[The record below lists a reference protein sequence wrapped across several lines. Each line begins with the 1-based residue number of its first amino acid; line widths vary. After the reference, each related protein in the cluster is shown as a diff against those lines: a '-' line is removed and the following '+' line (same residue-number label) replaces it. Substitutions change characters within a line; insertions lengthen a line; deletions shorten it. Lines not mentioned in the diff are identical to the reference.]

1 MANIS
6 TQDGIGGASTKADD
20 ARSYNIVSPD
30 NGGSFS
36 FCHIFDTLPTICGKQ
51 APLTPIRKD
60 TTIAVVDDDHDE
72 EEIAAAA
79 TTVGAVNDY
88 DETFHEQVPEDPIEP
103 MDPMDV
109 NSYISVCLSK
119 PIGILFEENIPEY
132 GGVYIANIN
141 KGCSAAADG
150 SIRRGYQ
157 LIAVGDK
164 RVSGL
169 DFDEAVIKPI
179 VDKVEADV
187 MLVFFKGTAESL
199 YGSTSLVSEEW
210 LDNFTAMQ
218 HSLYSMR
225 RNVEVVVDIESGIEA
240 VADTTDVVFEVVVTG
255 DEVEDCEEETQS
267 LSEVTE
273 ANEEVEEEV
282 EEKVKEKGEE
292 KAIDE
297 QQAEQADTADI
308 AGEVFDTDASYDF
321 LTRFTDE
328 NTSRLTPLGKSPTN
342 FTWHPTVP
350 DNEEPRDDEAAAL
363 FPSEENEEPRDDEVA
378 ASFPSE
384 ANEEGNAVAVE
395 RIRNEEGNYYGT
407 ANENSPVEN
416 SIMRL
421 SQEDILDK
429 EEVTNVEGSGDNMTE
444 SNGGNIALNSE
455 DAREKDGQNDVEEA
469 GNGSTDT
476 SKVVHV
482 DASYSPN
489 AGFIVRQHDEMPK
502 VAEDEV
508 LIKVDA
514 ASISTRDCLE
524 RLRRDKDVKL
534 KDEPWVPGHEIVG
547 RVVRAGTKVQ
557 VLQDRR
563 VAALLSHGGGCS
575 RYVCISAKDLFT
587 LPDAVSSREIVA
599 LLSMYMPA
607 YQCLEHAKWQEDL
620 LKGNASTAC
629 NAGKKKSP
637 LSDKNICIVG
647 AGGPVGLGIVDIAT
661 NAGARVYALSHSSY
675 EKSLCEMGVNGWF
688 PLFKKSKW
696 VEAWGGKIDMII
708 DMIGDFNYYS
718 CFSDVMA
725 PKAKF
730 VRVNTTSCGERYVPG
745 VEREKDKLSSVIRD
759 YKGSRVNK
767 VAIEYDVFHS
777 FNDDQ
782 ELFTEDLAYLHHL
795 FEIGKIEPKL
805 LSRVGFDE
813 LEQEWTKVMSG
824 GTNGIVVVSPW
835 KV

>member
-51 APLTPIRKD
+51 APLTPIRKA
-60 TTIAVVDDDHDE
+60 TTVAVVDDDHDE
-72 EEIAAAA
+72 EEIAVA
-79 TTVGAVNDY
+79 TSVGTVNDY
-88 DETFHEQVPEDPIEP
+88 DETFQEQVPEKPIEP

-119 PIGILFEENIPEY
+119 PIGILFEENTPEY

-157 LIAVGDK
+157 LIAVGNK

-187 MLVFFKGTAESL
+187 MLVFFKGTAECL

-218 HSLYSMR
+218 YSFYNMR
-225 RNVEVVVDIESGIEA
+225 RNVEVVADIESGVEV
-240 VADTTDVVFEVVVTG
+240 VADTSDVVFEVVVTG
-255 DEVEDCEEETQS
+255 DEVEDCEVETQS
-267 LSEVTE
+267 RSEVTE
-273 ANEEVEEEV
+273 AEEDVEEKVEEKCEEEV
-282 EEKVKEKGEE
+282 EEK
-292 KAIDE
+292 AIQE
-297 QQAEQADTADI
+297 QQAEQAEQADI
-308 AGEVFDTDASYDF
+308 AGEEFDTDASYDF
-321 LTRFTDE
+321 LTRFTVE
-328 NTSRLTPLGKSPTN
+328 NTARLTPSN

-350 DNEEPRDDEAAAL
+350 DNQEPRDDEVTAL
-363 FPSEENEEPRDDEVA
+363 FSSEANEEPRDDVGA
-378 ASFPSE
+378 VSYPSE
-384 ANEEGNAVAVE
+384 SNEEGNSLT
-395 RIRNEEGNYYGT
+395 IGDTRNEEGNNYG
-407 ANENSPVEN
+407 AADENSPVEN
-416 SIMRL
+416 SVIGL
-421 SQEDILDK
+421 AQEDRIVK
-429 EEVTNVEGSGDNMTE
+429 EEVTNVKGSGDNMTE

-455 DAREKDGQNDVEEA
+455 DAREKDGQHDVQEA
-469 GNGSTDT
+469 DNGSSDT
-476 SKVVHV
+476 SKVAHV
-482 DASYSPN
+482 DASYSPV
-489 AGFIVRQHDEMPK
+489 AGFVVREHEKMPK

-514 ASISTRDCLE
+514 TSISTRDCLE
-524 RLRRDKDVKL
+524 RLRRDKDEKL

-547 RVVRAGTKVQ
+547 RVVSAGTKVK

-563 VAALLSHGGGCS
+563 VAALLSHGGGCA

-587 LPDAVSSREIVA
+587 LPDAVNSRQIVA
-599 LLSMYMPA
+599 LLSMYMAA
-607 YQCLEHAKWQEDL
+607 YQCLEYAKWQEDL

-629 NAGKKKSP
+629 NTGKKKSP

-647 AGGPVGLGIVDIAT
+647 AGGPVGLGIIDIAT
-661 NAGARVYALSHSSY
+661 HAGARVYALSHSSY
-675 EKSLCEMGVNGWF
+675 EKSLREIGVNGWY

-696 VEAWGGKIDMII
+696 VEAWGGKMDLVI

-730 VRVNTTSCGERYVPG
+730 VRVNTTSCGKKYVPG

-795 FEIGKIEPKL
+795 LEIGKIEPKL

-813 LEQEWTKVMSG
+813 LEQEWTKVMGG

>member
-6 TQDGIGGASTKADD
+6 TQDGIVGASTTADD

-51 APLTPIRKD
+51 APLTPIRKA
-60 TTIAVVDDDHDE
+60 TTFAVVDDDHDDE
-72 EEIAAAA
+72 EEILVA
-79 TTVGAVNDY
+79 TTVGTVNDY
-88 DETFHEQVPEDPIEP
+88 DETFQEQVPEDPIEP

-132 GGVYIANIN
+132 GG
-141 KGCSAAADG
+141 AAADG

-187 MLVFFKGTAESL
+187 MLVFFKGTAECL
-199 YGSTSLVSEEW
+199 YGSTSIVSEEW

-218 HSLYSMR
+218 YSLYSMK

-267 LSEVTE
+267 RSEVTE
-273 ANEEVEEEV
+273 AGEEV
-282 EEKVKEKGEE
+282 EEK
-292 KAIDE
+292 AIEE

-308 AGEVFDTDASYDF
+308 AGEEFDADASYDF
-321 LTRFTDE
+321 LTKFTDE
-328 NTSRLTPLGKSPTN
+328 NTARLTPLPT

-350 DNEEPRDDEAAAL
+350 DNEEPRDGEAAAL
-363 FPSEENEEPRDDEVA
+363 FPSEANEEPRDDEVA
-378 ASFPSE
+378 ILFPSE
-384 ANEEGNAVAVE
+384 ANEEGNAAAVGDA
-395 RIRNEEGNYYGT
+395 RNAESNDYED
-407 ANENSPVEN
+407 SPAEISV
-416 SIMRL
+416 IGL
-421 SQEDILDK
+421 PQEDIIVK
-429 EEVTNVEGSGDNMTE
+429 EEVTNIDCSGDNMTE
-444 SNGGNIALNSE
+444 SNGGSIALNSE
-455 DAREKDGQNDVEEA
+455 GSREKEGQNDVEEA

-476 SKVVHV
+476 SKVAHV
-482 DASYSPN
+482 DASYSPV
-489 AGFIVRQHDEMPK
+489 AGFVVREHEEMPK

-514 ASISTRDCLE
+514 TSISTRDCLE
-524 RLRRDKDVKL
+524 RLRRDKDEKL

-547 RVVRAGTKVQ
+547 RVVRAGTKVK

-563 VAALLSHGGGCS
+563 VAALLSHGGGCA

-599 LLSMYMPA
+599 LLSMYMAA
-607 YQCLEHAKWQEDL
+607 YQCLEFAKWQEDL
-620 LKGNASTAC
+620 FKGNASTAC

-647 AGGPVGLGIVDIAT
+647 AGGPVGLGIIDIAT

-675 EKSLCEMGVNGWF
+675 EKSLHEIGVNGWY

-696 VEAWGGKIDMII
+696 VEAWGGKMDLII

-730 VRVNTTSCGERYVPG
+730 VRVNTTSCGEKYVPG

-795 FEIGKIEPKL
+795 LEIGKIEPKL

-813 LEQEWTKVMSG
+813 LEQEWTKVMG
-824 GTNGIVVVSPW
+824 GGGGG
-835 KV
+835 

>member
-1 MANIS
+1 MATIS
-6 TQDGIGGASTKADD
+6 TQDGIGGASTTADD
-20 ARSYNIVSPD
+20 VRNYNIVSPD

-51 APLTPIRKD
+51 DPLTPIRKA
-60 TTIAVVDDDHDE
+60 TTVAVVDDDHDE
-72 EEIAAAA
+72 EEIAVA
-79 TTVGAVNDY
+79 TSVGTVNDY
-88 DETFHEQVPEDPIEP
+88 DETFQEQVPEKPIEP

-119 PIGILFEENIPEY
+119 PIGILFEENTPEY

-141 KGCSAAADG
+141 NGCSAAADG

-157 LIAVGDK
+157 LIAVGNK

-187 MLVFFKGTAESL
+187 MLVFFKGTAECL
-199 YGSTSLVSEEW
+199 YGSTSRVSEVW

-218 HSLYSMR
+218 YSLYNMR
-225 RNVEVVVDIESGIEA
+225 RNVEVVDIESGVEV

-267 LSEVTE
+267 RSEVTE
-273 ANEEVEEEV
+273 ADEEGEEDV
-282 EEKVKEKGEE
+282 EEKCEE
-292 KAIDE
+292 EAIEE
-297 QQAEQADTADI
+297 QETEEADTADA
-308 AGEVFDTDASYDF
+308 AGEEFDTDTSYDF
-321 LTRFTDE
+321 LTRVTDQ

-342 FTWHPTVP
+342 FTWQPTVP
-350 DNEEPRDDEAAAL
+350 DTEETSIQKITPEKDFFDTATTESRRDDEVAAL
-363 FPSEENEEPRDDEVA
+363 FPSE
-378 ASFPSE
+378 S
-384 ANEEGNAVAVE
+384 NEEGNAVAVGDT
-395 RIRNEEGNYYGT
+395 RNGEVNYYGT
-407 ANENSPVEN
+407 ADENLYRNSSCPVEN
-416 SIMRL
+416 SVIGL
-421 SQEDILDK
+421 PQEDRIVK
-429 EEVTNVEGSGDNMTE
+429 EEVTNVKGSGDNMAE
-444 SNGGNIALNSE
+444 SNGGNI
-455 DAREKDGQNDVEEA
+455 AREKDGQNDVQEA
-469 GNGSTDT
+469 DNGSADT
-476 SKVVHV
+476 SKVAHV
-482 DASYSPN
+482 DASYSPV
-489 AGFIVRQHDEMPK
+489 AGFVVRQHEEMPK
-502 VAEDEV
+502 VAEDQV

-514 ASISTRDCLE
+514 TSISTRDCLE

-547 RVVRAGTKVQ
+547 RVVRAGTKVK

-563 VAALLSHGGGCS
+563 VAALLPHGGGCS
-575 RYVCISAKDLFT
+575 RYVSISAKDLFT

-599 LLSMYMPA
+599 LLSMYMAA
-607 YQCLEHAKWQEDL
+607 YQCLEYAKWQEDL
-620 LKGNASTAC
+620 LKGNASAAC
-629 NAGKKKSP
+629 NTGKKKSP

-647 AGGPVGLGIVDIAT
+647 AGGPVGLGIIDIAT
-661 NAGARVYALSHSSY
+661 HAGARVYALSHSSY
-675 EKSLCEMGVNGWF
+675 EKSLREIGVNGWY

-696 VEAWGGKIDMII
+696 VEAWGGKMDLVI

-730 VRVNTTSCGERYVPG
+730 VRVNTTSCGKKYVPG

-795 FEIGKIEPKL
+795 LEIGKIEPKL
-805 LSRVGFDE
+805 LSRVGFNE
-813 LEQEWTKVMSG
+813 LEQEWTKVMGG